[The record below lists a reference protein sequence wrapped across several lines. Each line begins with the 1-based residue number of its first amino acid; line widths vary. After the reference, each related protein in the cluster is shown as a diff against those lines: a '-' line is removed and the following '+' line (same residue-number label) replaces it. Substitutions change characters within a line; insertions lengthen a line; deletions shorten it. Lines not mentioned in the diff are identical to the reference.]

1 MHVMDFGFSNADIC
15 IYESKKLRQPSLVGH
30 VFVSLVNITWQ
41 NLFETF
47 SSYLKKHLLAI

>member
-30 VFVSLVNITWQ
+30 VFVRLVNITWQ

-47 SSYLKKHLLAI
+47 SSYLEKHLLAI